1 MFVGFKVLRFQ
12 IKDFL
17 LAVVPSIASNFNSK
31 VFNLIVVGN
40 MIYLTLFVVF
50 TCSFICMVVGI
61 LERSLCSKV
70 GPLNRSLVEMV
81 KEEGLRRW
89 RVVLVGRWVRHK
101 SKGVWM
107 PFFYVDLVEVGWA
120 VARVLGKG
128 GMVSIIPF
136 MVGKMLFFCRNS

>member
-70 GPLNRSLVEMV
+70 EPLNRSLVEMV
-81 KEEGLRRW
+81 KEEGLRR
-89 RVVLVGRWVRHK
+89 
-101 SKGVWM
+101 
-107 PFFYVDLVEVGWA
+107 
-120 VARVLGKG
+120 
-128 GMVSIIPF
+128 
-136 MVGKMLFFCRNS
+136 